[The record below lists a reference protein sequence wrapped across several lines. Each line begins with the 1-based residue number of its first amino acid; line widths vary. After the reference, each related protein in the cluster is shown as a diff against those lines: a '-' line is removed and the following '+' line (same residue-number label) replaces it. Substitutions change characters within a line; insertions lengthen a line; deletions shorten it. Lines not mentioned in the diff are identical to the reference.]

1 MFADISKP
9 SASSYTLIL
18 ISVICVDLIVL
29 FLVRYN
35 PDFFGKPINDWYND
49 FGINAVISDV
59 LIIVLGFLITQL
71 LYGILVR
78 PHIGFNLLVFALLAC
93 AIQLVHDLLFHF
105 FVVEPIPKG
114 HNGMIDVFKRYDATG
129 SYKIL
134 IADSSMMIGSAII
147 ASFLATQPIIV
158 PLFVGT
164 LAVYSIPYILTTRNK
179 FSKN

>member
-49 FGINAVISDV
+49 FGLNAVISDV

-71 LYGILVR
+71 LYGLFVR
-78 PHIGFNLLVFALLAC
+78 PTIGFNLLVFALLAC

-114 HNGMIDVFKRYDATG
+114 HNGMIDVFKRYDAAG

>member
-9 SASSYTLIL
+9 SASSYALIL

-49 FGINAVISDV
+49 FDLNAVISDV
-59 LIIVLGFLITQL
+59 LIIVLGFLITQI
-71 LYGILVR
+71 LYGLLVR
-78 PHIGFNLLVFALLAC
+78 PTIGFNLLVFAAMAC

-114 HNGMIDVFKRYDATG
+114 HNGMIDVFKRYDAAG

-134 IADSSMMIGSAII
+134 IADSSMMIGSAVI
-147 ASFLATQPIIV
+147 ASFLASQPVIV
-158 PLFVGT
+158 PFFVGT
-164 LAVYSIPYILTTRNK
+164 LAVYAIPYILSTRNK

>member
-9 SASSYTLIL
+9 SVSSYTLIL

-29 FLVRYN
+29 FLLRYN

-49 FGINAVISDV
+49 FGLNAVISDV
-59 LIIVLGFLITQL
+59 LIIVLGFLITQI
-71 LYGILVR
+71 LYGFLVR
-78 PHIGFNLLVFALLAC
+78 PHIGFNLLVFAALAC

-105 FVVEPIPKG
+105 FVVEPIPKS
-114 HNGMIDVFKRYDATG
+114 HNGMIDVFKRYDAAG

-134 IADSSMMIGSAII
+134 IADSSMMIGSAVI